1 MTEPNLVLCGLAGVI
16 LVAILLYP
24 WSTERYKKKNR
35 SKKLCIYMT
44 LYELILFVV
53 LSMIYH
59 KRLKLPYY
67 KIGRKIF
74 VDTIDVASYIEEA
87 KSEVKT
93 ETRIKKLIRLVTHQT
108 KNQGK

>member
-1 MTEPNLVLCGLAGVI
+1 MKELLLKRYGPVMDIKAIADFLHSTDKVI
-16 LVAILLYP
+16 Y
-24 WSTERYKKKNR
+24 
-35 SKKLCIYMT
+35 
-44 LYELILFVV
+44 
-53 LSMIYH
+53 SMIYH

-67 KIGRKIF
+67 KVGRKIF

-108 KNQGK
+108 KYPGKQKT